1 MNTPPRT
8 IHRGPEDRRARENF
22 VRQVRRLR
30 LLLIGTYLAGGATLL
45 LAFFHPFLLL
55 LTVLLVAGSSMVYY
69 TAAARI
75 WRCPFCDHRFHPRN
89 TLLLLNIPMFCPH
102 CGEPLQPAFPEPPP
116 PRDAVF
122 FLYRKRRNLHRFLFA
137 AMLGGALLMG
147 LGFRLDRQSYPAT
160 GTAAFLLGLGLL
172 VGSPLV
178 DLWIWRCPHCNR
190 FLTGLPLEDPS
201 FCPYCGIRLRA
212 KYPPGGS

>member
-1 MNTPPRT
+1 MNTPPRR

-45 LAFFHPFLLL
+45 LAFYQPCLLL
-55 LTVLLVAGSSMVYY
+55 ITVLLVAGASMVYY

-89 TLLLLNIPMFCPH
+89 TLLLLNIPMFCLH
-102 CGEPLQPAFPEPPP
+102 CGEPLQPEFPEPPP
-116 PRDAVF
+116 PRDVVF
-122 FLYRKRRNLHRFLFA
+122 ILYQKRRNLHRFLFVG
-137 AMLGGALLMG
+137 MLGGALLVGWGIRMY
-147 LGFRLDRQSYPAT
+147 RHHYPAT
-160 GTAAFLLGLGLL
+160 GIAAFLLGLCML
-172 VGSPLV
+172 VGLPLV

-201 FCPYCGIRLRA
+201 FCPFCGIRFRA
-212 KYPPGGS
+212 EGPSCGP